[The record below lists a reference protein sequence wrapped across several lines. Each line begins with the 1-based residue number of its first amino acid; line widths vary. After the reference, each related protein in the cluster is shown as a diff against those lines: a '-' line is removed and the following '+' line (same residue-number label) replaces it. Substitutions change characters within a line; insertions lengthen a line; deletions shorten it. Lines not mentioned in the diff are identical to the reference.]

1 MTIELQPVLAA
12 LCGVSFLAV
21 WAGLATQVVKIARRG
36 VRPPQ
41 FHPLLQALHGGRF
54 AGWAWTGA
62 AALAAD
68 PITAWLLLATRV
80 PATGLV
86 ALTFL
91 QRTTPRP
98 SAGRVAAAGGG
109 SVAFVGVVAWGIAAA
124 ADQRPAVSPRI
135 EVALTA
141 FVLTCFAAQLL
152 WALPR
157 QIAAARRQP
166 LGNLRWFQL
175 ALLSSYGTTF
185 AYAFSVRAEWIQ
197 WIMLGVYGVAFV
209 EQGMLVLFIERGM
222 RAKRAGTALEK
233 RPTTDPE
240 PRP

>member
-1 MTIELQPVLAA
+1 MNELQPFLAA
-12 LCGVSFLAV
+12 LCGASFIAV
-21 WAGLATQVVKIARRG
+21 WVGLATQVIKIARRG
-36 VRPPQ
+36 VRPPR

-68 PITAWLLLATRV
+68 PITAWLLIATRV

-109 SVAFVGVVAWGIAAA
+109 SIALVAGVAWVIAAIGDERLDA
-124 ADQRPAVSPRI
+124 RI
-135 EVALTA
+135 ELALTV

-175 ALLSSYGTTF
+175 ALLASYGTTL

-197 WIMLGVYGVAFV
+197 GIMLLVYGVAFV
-209 EQGMLVLFIERGM
+209 EQGMLVFFIERAM
-222 RAKRAGTALEK
+222 RAKRAGRLRQRAVT
-233 RPTTDPE
+233 R
-240 PRP
+240 